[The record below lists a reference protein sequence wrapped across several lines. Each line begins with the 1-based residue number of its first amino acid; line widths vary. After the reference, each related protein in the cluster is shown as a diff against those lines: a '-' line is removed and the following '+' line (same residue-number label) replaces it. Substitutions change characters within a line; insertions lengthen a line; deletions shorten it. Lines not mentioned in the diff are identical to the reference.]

1 MTEAKD
7 WLWKAAE
14 HGEMLAV
21 EPLMASLQGMEQQD
35 SDLMQDHLSSILRH
49 LRRAKAKQQASSAHG
64 VPAATLLLEARLLLH
79 LQRVADG
86 RLSNAGL
93 LLECALHEH
102 VPSTFDVFAEVKT
115 PSISLGAPIFVHRNL
130 LCL

>member
-35 SDLMQDHLSSILRH
+35 SDLMQDHLSSILCH

-93 LLECALHEH
+93 LRECALHEH
-102 VPSTFDVFAEVKT
+102 VPSTFDVFAQVKT